1 MQNALGR
8 TVCWIVL
15 FSVLF
20 INSFAHAQSG
30 SQTAKLPTTALGP
43 LHGLGQWAPSERK
56 DKDATGVPQVAS
68 PGLGKSQR
76 AAFFTMKGS
85 EAQGNTSS
93 QRVFGP
99 LRSDR
104 IVVELTV
111 QPSSESRN
119 LGIAVRGGGA
129 AAAYLRLGKKKGI
142 CEYYDDKNTFREV
155 GTFKAN
161 EDNRI
166 RIECNTRKQT
176 IRAWINGVGG
186 QAYPFHD
193 KTPYVDRV
201 DLFLAY
207 GPGTPEF
214 ALVDNIVVRDGE
226 GNVIFSEDFERY
238 FPSKPIANPIP
249 PLAIPKMLADADGVY
264 RPSEEVP
271 VFCPVELELHAQKP
285 SQNPYIDGPEVTCTF
300 TGVSDRA
307 VGKKI
312 SVAGFWDGNDSW
324 RIRFAP
330 TASGKWQLKTTSSDE
345 GLNGKTGELTARVAT
360 QQETEANSLR
370 RGFLET
376 SGRVF
381 RLSDGSQFMPVGD
394 SQFSFTEEF
403 YDEEWRAWVDVL
415 HARGLNS
422 FLGMVWLG
430 RYTRAGVSPFRN
442 YDPASDQLSVEF
454 FQRLDRWIAYANDR
468 GIVMGLGLGGFPL
481 DSQLWWV
488 RFQTRDRE
496 DRYFKYIVSRYAAFN
511 VRWLMYGEVNETNP
525 PWRVK
530 WDDEVRYKAELVKKA
545 DPYHHLIGSHH
556 NSADLRTI
564 DSPYIDYLD
573 YQDGGH
579 ENDGANLPIRA
590 RKWANESRGKPVWSE
605 EFWYSA
611 PYYVKKNKFG
621 NEAGTRCLHLNF
633 LSGLAFPTLGSLMR
647 AHSTY
652 EGFPP
657 SEATEANV
665 PLKQYLLEND
675 ESLKRFG
682 AFKSFYS
689 ELPLDKWEC
698 TEFEPANKVWT
709 ARFGEHFVTYLAPG
723 KTKTIDLSGR
733 PGRYKGTALLIQTD
747 GLVDLG
753 EFSGGG
759 SVSLALPGGK
769 ADEAVVKLIRQPD
782 KE

>member
-1 MQNALGR
+1 MQNAPGR
-8 TVCWIVL
+8 VTYWAIL
-15 FSVLF
+15 FSSLF
-20 INSFAHAQSG
+20 TSTFAHAQAD
-30 SQTAKLPTTALGP
+30 SQTANALKVLGP
-43 LHGLGQWAPSERK
+43 LPGLGQWGLSERK
-56 DKDATGVPQVAS
+56 DKDAVASPQIAS
-68 PGLGKSQR
+68 PGLNGSQR
-76 AAFFTMKGS
+76 AALFTMSGS
-85 EAQGNTSS
+85 DPQGNTSA
-93 QRVFGP
+93 QRAFGP
-99 LRSDR
+99 LRGDR

-111 QPSSESRN
+111 QPSSDSRN
-119 LGIAVRGGGA
+119 LGIAVRGGGE
-129 AAAYLRLGKKKGI
+129 AAAYLRLGKKKGV
-142 CEYYDDKNTFREV
+142 CEYYDNKNTFREV
-155 GTFKAN
+155 GPFKAN
-161 EDNRI
+161 ESNRI
-166 RIECNTRKQT
+166 RVECNTRRQIAK
-176 IRAWINGVGG
+176 AWINGVGG
-186 QAYPFHD
+186 QEYPFHG
-193 KTPYVDRV
+193 KTPYIDRI

-207 GPGTPEF
+207 GPGTAES
-214 ALVDNIVVRDGE
+214 AIVDDIRIRDGE

-238 FPSKPIANPIP
+238 FPSGPVANPIP
-249 PLAIPKMLADADGVY
+249 PLAILKMQADAGGVY
-264 RPSEEVP
+264 RPSREVP
-271 VFCPVELELHAQKP
+271 VYCPVEIELHAQTPGK
-285 SQNPYIDGPEVTCTF
+285 NPYIDGPEVTCTF
-300 TGVSDRA
+300 TRVADKAPEQRLA
-307 VGKKI
+307 I
-312 SVAGFWDGNDSW
+312 AGFWDGNNTW
-324 RIRFAP
+324 RVRLAP
-330 TASGKWQLKTTSSDE
+330 TSPGTWRFETASSDPN
-345 GLNGKTGELTARVAT
+345 LNGKKGELIARAAT
-360 QQETEANSLR
+360 QQEMEANPLR
-370 RGFLET
+370 RGFLKT
-376 SGRVF
+376 SDRVF
-381 RLSDGSQFMPVGD
+381 RLSDGAQFLPVGD

-403 YDEEWRAWVDVL
+403 YDEEWRAWVDAL

-442 YDPASDQLSVEF
+442 YDPASDQLNAEF
-454 FQRLDRWIAYANDR
+454 FQRLDRWVAYANSR

-525 PWRVK
+525 PWRAK
-530 WDDEVRYKAELVKKA
+530 WDDEVRHKAELVKKA

-590 RKWANESRGKPVWSE
+590 RKWASESRGKPVWSE

-657 SEATEANV
+657 SEAAKANV
-665 PLKQYLLEND
+665 SLEQYLLEND

-698 TEFEPANKVWT
+698 TEFEPASKAWT

-723 KTKTIDLSGR
+723 KAKTIDLSGR

-747 GLVDLG
+747 ELIDLG
-753 EFSGGG
+753 EFDGGG
-759 SVSLALPGGK
+759 PVSLALPGGK
-769 ADEAVVKLIRQPD
+769 TDEAVVKLIRQSG